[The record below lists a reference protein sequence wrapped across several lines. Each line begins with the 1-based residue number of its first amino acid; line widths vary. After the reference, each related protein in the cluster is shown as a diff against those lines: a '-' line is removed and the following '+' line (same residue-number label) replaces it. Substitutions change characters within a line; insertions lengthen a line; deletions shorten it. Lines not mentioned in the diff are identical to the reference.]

1 MRIIIIGGVAG
12 GTTAATNARRYDKD
26 AEIVLYESGEDISYA
41 ACGFPYFLGGRVT
54 DMKELAP
61 RGPEFFRDNHQ
72 VEVLLSHRVESID
85 SLEKTLTIR
94 DVKKD
99 RVFQDSYDSLI
110 IATGA
115 TPFLPPLEGKELPH
129 VFTLRTAQDAL
140 RMKSFLT
147 EHCPRQIVIAGSG
160 FIGLELLENLKK
172 DDNSV
177 TVVEK
182 GNKITP
188 VLDQDMADYLEEKL
202 LHYSIDFIKGTA
214 IQKIDP
220 DFVHLDNG
228 ESLRADMVIL
238 SIGVRP
244 NVALAKE
251 AGVALG
257 EFGAISVDK
266 HMETSLPSIYAC
278 GDCVE
283 TFNIVTGKPVYRPLG
298 TTANKTGRIAGE
310 NAAGNRLSCRGN
322 LGTGILKVF
331 DYTVGVTGLSER
343 EALAQGFDVITLNKK
358 LADRPRYFGGSRMQA
373 KIVADR
379 KTGRL
384 LGAQIIGR
392 TGVDKRIDVLAV
404 LITQRA
410 VAEDL
415 FHLDLA
421 YAPPFSVT
429 KDPVHVAGMGLEEML
444 SDDKD

>member
-129 VFTLRTAQDAL
+129 VFTLRTVQDAL

-147 EHCPRQIVIAGSG
+147 EHCPRRIVIAGSG

-343 EALAQGFDVITLNKK
+343 AALAQGFDVITLNKK

-384 LGAQIIGR
+384 LGSQIIGR

>member
-26 AEIVLYESGEDISYA
+26 AEIVLYEAGEDISYA

-61 RGPEFFRDNHQ
+61 RGPEFFRDNHR

-85 SLEKTLTIR
+85 PLEQTITVR
-94 DVKKD
+94 DLKKD
-99 RVFQDSYDSLI
+99 RTFQDSYDSLI
-110 IATGA
+110 VATGA
-115 TPFLPPLEGKELPH
+115 TPFVPPLEGKDLPH
-129 VFTLRTAQDAL
+129 VFTLRTVQDAL
-140 RMKSFLT
+140 RMKQFLAD
-147 EHCPRQIVIAGSG
+147 HCPRKIVIAGSG

-172 DDNSV
+172 EDNSV

-182 GNKITP
+182 GGKITP

-202 LHYSIDFIKGTA
+202 LHYGIDFIKGTA
-214 IQKIDP
+214 IQRIDP
-220 DFVHLDNG
+220 EYAHLDNG

-244 NVALAKE
+244 NVTLAKE
-251 AGVALG
+251 TGVALG

-266 HMETSLPSIYAC
+266 HMETSVPGIYAC
-278 GDCVE
+278 GDCIE
-283 TFNIVTGKPVYRPLG
+283 TFNAVTGKPVYRPLG

-331 DYTVGVTGLSER
+331 DYAVGVTGLNQR
-343 EALAQGFDVITLNKK
+343 DALAQGFDVITLTKK

-421 YAPPFSVT
+421 YAPPFSTT
-429 KDPVHVAGMGLEEML
+429 KDAVHVAGMGLEALLGE
-444 SDDKD
+444 DKD

>member
-26 AEIVLYESGEDISYA
+26 AEIVLYEAEEDISYA

-61 RGPEFFRDNHQ
+61 RGPEFFRDNHR

-85 SLEKTLTIR
+85 SLEKTLTVR
-94 DVKKD
+94 DVKKN

-129 VFTLRTAQDAL
+129 VFTLRTVQDAL

-147 EHCPRQIVIAGSG
+147 EHCPRRIVIAGSG
-160 FIGLELLENLKK
+160 FIGLELLENLKS

-202 LHYSIDFIKGTA
+202 LHYSIDFLKGTA
-214 IQKIDP
+214 IQRIEP

-266 HMETSLPSIYAC
+266 HMETSLPCIYAC

-343 EALAQGFDVITLNKK
+343 EALAQGFDVVTLNKK

>member
-129 VFTLRTAQDAL
+129 VFTLRTVQDAL

-214 IQKIDP
+214 IQKIEP

>member
-129 VFTLRTAQDAL
+129 VFTLRTVQDAL

-147 EHCPRQIVIAGSG
+147 EHCPRRIVIAGSG

-384 LGAQIIGR
+384 LGSQIIGR

>member
-26 AEIVLYESGEDISYA
+26 AEIVLYEAEEDISYA

-61 RGPEFFRDNHQ
+61 RGPEFFRENHR

-129 VFTLRTAQDAL
+129 VFTLRTVQDAL
-140 RMKSFLT
+140 QMKSFLT
-147 EHCPRQIVIAGSG
+147 EHCPRRIVIAGSG